1 MKPNSDAEFAL
12 VGDIY
17 DAALEPSRW
26 GRVLQQL
33 AALAEC
39 NSAIVTALDHLNPAY
54 TLAFTHNIPE
64 PALRA
69 YREAGLDAFEME
81 FHGRPLIERGPGSV
95 LLSTEVYG
103 SQEEYVRR
111 GGEFY
116 RRCLK
121 PSNIHYL
128 GGCLIDHGDFRWGAL
143 GIHRPE
149 DWPALTQEH
158 RDLLGRLGPHV
169 RRALQI
175 HRQISLTQQQNA
187 ALYALLGT
195 MRVGVILLDIGGRVV
210 FANPAAEALLR
221 RQRLLQI
228 TPGGLQCTDPAQHRQ
243 LQQFIRGA
251 IDTSQRDCHGNTG
264 GVMGLVDPSRRLP
277 LMLSVLPLSSV
288 EAWQDL
294 RSDNIG
300 AALFLTDPE
309 QGCRVSEKLLRENY
323 GLSPREIEICQ
334 RFVNNPALATLAPEL
349 NLALISLR
357 TFLKSIYEKTGQH
370 SQAELMRLLM
380 GLALDFQHIR

>member
-1 MKPNSDAEFAL
+1 MSSVDKEFQL

-17 DAALEPSRW
+17 DAALDASLW
-26 GRVLQQL
+26 SRVLQRL
-33 AALAEC
+33 TELTEC
-39 NSAIVTALDHLNPAY
+39 NSAIVTALDQLNPAY

-64 PALRA
+64 HALRA

-81 FHGRPLIERGPGSV
+81 FHGTPLIARGPGSV

-116 RRCLK
+116 RRCLQ

-128 GGCLIDHGDFRWGAL
+128 GACLLDHGDFRWGAL

-158 RDLLGRLGPHV
+158 GALLGRLAPHV

-175 HRQISLTQQQNA
+175 HRQLSLAQQQNA
-187 ALYALLGT
+187 ALYTLLGKL
-195 MRVGVILLDIGGRVV
+195 RVGVVLLDVGSRVV

-221 RQRLLQI
+221 RQRQLQI
-228 TPGGLQCTDPAQHRQ
+228 SPAGLQCADPAQQAQ
-243 LQQFIRGA
+243 LQQLIRGA
-251 IDTSQRDCHGNTG
+251 IETSQRDCHGNTG
-264 GVMGLVDPSRRLP
+264 GVMSLVDSSRTLP
-277 LMLSVLPLSSV
+277 LMLSVLPLSGLES
-288 EAWQDL
+288 WRDL
-294 RSDNIG
+294 RADNVG
-300 AALFLTDPE
+300 AALFITDPE
-309 QGCRVSEKLLRENY
+309 QGHRVSEKLLRENY
-323 GLSPREIEICQ
+323 RLSPREIEVCQ
-334 RFVNNPALATLAPEL
+334 RFVNNPELETLATEL
-349 NLALISLR
+349 GLTLSSLR
-357 TFLKSIYEKTGQH
+357 TSLKIIYEKTGQH

-380 GLALDFQHIR
+380 GLALDFEHIR